1 MAKDDIEDFIEKMG
15 LAKGNYYIILQDVG
29 DDKFKMMAY
38 DTTGKEHKKE
48 TDHSVASVMHEG
60 LVTLLTTKGED
71 LFNFGFSELAYRYT
85 TGRMFDEIL
94 DEVDKQKDIKYRDNV
109 IEVDLAKIN
118 DNDKEPERYRLDRL
132 ETKTRKKKR
141 RTVKL

>member
-1 MAKDDIEDFIEKMG
+1 MTSGGQRSLYLRSGLKMDEDEIVEFVKKMD
-15 LAKGNYYIILQDVG
+15 LKKGHYYIILTDVG

-38 DTTGKEHKKE
+38 DTTGKEHKRE

-60 LVTLLTTKGED
+60 LVGLLTTKGED

-94 DEVDKQKDIKYRDNV
+94 DEVDKQKEVKYRDNV
-109 IEVDLAKIN
+109 IEVDFGK
-118 DNDKEPERYRLDRL
+118 DK
-132 ETKTRKKKR
+132 
-141 RTVKL
+141 

>member
-1 MAKDDIEDFIEKMG
+1 MAKDKIEDFIDEMG

-38 DTTGKEHKKE
+38 DTTGKEHKRE
-48 TDHSVASVMHEG
+48 TDHSVASVIHEG
-60 LVTLLTTKGED
+60 LVGLLTTKGED

-94 DEVDKQKDIKYRDNV
+94 DEVDKQKEVKYRDNV
-109 IEVDLAKIN
+109 IEVDFGK
-118 DNDKEPERYRLDRL
+118 DK
-132 ETKTRKKKR
+132 
-141 RTVKL
+141 

>member
-1 MAKDDIEDFIEKMG
+1 MMQK
-15 LAKGNYYIILQDVG
+15 ILQKRWG
-29 DDKFKMMAY
+29 WQKATTILFCKMLAY
-38 DTTGKEHKKE
+38 DTTGKEHKRE

-94 DEVDKQKDIKYRDNV
+94 DEVDKQKEIKYRDNV
-109 IEVDLAKIN
+109 IEVDFSKQ
-118 DNDKEPERYRLDRL
+118 RW
-132 ETKTRKKKR
+132 
-141 RTVKL
+141 